1 MAHIVAPADPAYD
14 SQFAAVGRLVDK
26 WAQLEFAIDQAI
38 WQLANVEQMLGACI
52 TAQLIG
58 VNGRLQALRSL
69 LQARGAS
76 EPTIKKVGTF
86 AGSLSTLQNDRH
98 RAAHDPRMVHTA
110 TGNLERLQITAK
122 NQVVF
127 GFQPEDVDSLSATT
141 AQIAAKVV
149 EFGELFTAITAELN
163 ALPDTAQPTLRKI
176 VPVKKDA
183 SDQTTTAAP
192 PENPLSPPR

>member
-69 LQARGAS
+69 LQARGVS
-76 EPTIKKVGTF
+76 EPTIKKSWRIRWQPF
-86 AGSLSTLQNDRH
+86 RIA
-98 RAAHDPRMVHTA
+98 
-110 TGNLERLQITAK
+110 ER
-122 NQVVF
+122 
-127 GFQPEDVDSLSATT
+127 SASSRT
-141 AQIAAKVV
+141 
-149 EFGELFTAITAELN
+149 
-163 ALPDTAQPTLRKI
+163 R
-176 VPVKKDA
+176 
-183 SDQTTTAAP
+183 S
-192 PENPLSPPR
+192 